1 MNQLR
6 ELVDEQEPMSIRD
19 QCGLLGL
26 SRSAYYYECAPESA
40 ENLALMRRLDE
51 LHLEHPVYGSRKL
64 TKVLEQEGQL
74 VNRKR
79 VVRLLRLMGIEAI
92 YPKTKTSEPG
102 AGHRIYPYLLKGLEI
117 KGPDEVWCADITYIP
132 LQQGFMYLV
141 AVMDWW
147 SRCVLAWEIS
157 NTLESDF
164 CVRAW
169 ERALAQGRRTPD
181 ISNTDQGSQFTSE
194 AYIEA
199 VESAGAAVSMDGRG
213 RWIDNRFIERLW
225 RSVKYEDVY
234 LRDYLDGLDLGR
246 GLGQWFA
253 DYNESRP
260 HQALNYACPG
270 DVYRNPESHGA
281 RTMK

>member
-1 MNQLR
+1 MR
-6 ELVDEQEPMSIRD
+6 QEATEKQERRVQHSGRP
-19 QCGLLGL
+19 CGAPSVLDAK
-26 SRSAYYYECAPESA
+26 RSVCERPPQAKSTTLEEPFQTPNH
-40 ENLALMRRLDE
+40 NLIPTKSGPTIGV
-51 LHLEHPVYGSRKL
+51 HLK
-64 TKVLEQEGQL
+64 GQL

-169 ERALAQGRRTPD
+169 EGALAQGRRTPD

>member
-1 MNQLR
+1 MR
-6 ELVDEQEPMSIRD
+6 ALVDEQEPMSIRD

-26 SRSAYYYECAPESA
+26 ARSAYDYECRPERA
-40 ENLALMRRLDE
+40 ENLGRMRRLDE

-64 TKVLEQEGQL
+64 AKVLDQEGRP

-79 VVRLLRLMGIEAI
+79 VGRLLRLMGIEAM
-92 YPKTKTSEPG
+92 PPRARTSAPG
-102 AGHRIYPYLLKGLEI
+102 AGHRIYPYLRKGLEI
-117 KGPDEVWCADITYIP
+117 KGPDEVWCADITSLP
-132 LQQGFMYLV
+132 LPQGFLYLV

-169 ERALAQGRRTPD
+169 ERARARGRRPPD
-181 ISNTDQGSQFTSE
+181 ISNTDQGAQFTSA
-194 AYIEA
+194 AYLEA
-199 VESAGAAVSMDGRG
+199 VESTGAAVRMDGRG

-225 RSVKYEDVY
+225 RRVKYEDVS

-260 HQALNYACPG
+260 HQALNYACPE
-270 DVYRNPESHGA
+270 DVYRHPAAHEA